1 MNEPE
6 PVLTSF
12 MTSAKNQTHSS
23 LSLGALSMREREVM
37 LLAVEGL
44 SNKAIAR
51 QLNVTEG
58 TVKVHLHKVYDKL
71 GIHSRSALVA
81 QMMKLHRGRMR

>member
-6 PVLTSF
+6 LLTSL

-23 LSLGALSMREREVM
+23 LSLDALSMREREVT
-37 LLAVEGL
+37 LLAIEGL

-58 TVKVHLHKVYDKL
+58 TVKVHCIKST
-71 GIHSRSALVA
+71 ISLVFTA
-81 QMMKLHRGRMR
+81 DPPLSPR